1 MPYSLSRKAEDDV
14 IAVYRES
21 TRLFGRSQA
30 DLYFDGLTAAF
41 RFIADHPHA
50 ARSRSEIEAP
60 VRIYPFKAHLV
71 VYELNDDGSVTI
83 LRVRHGRENW
93 QADPS

>member
-1 MPYSLSRKAEDDV
+1 MRYSLSRKAEDDL

-21 TRLFGRSQA
+21 ARLYGRLQA
-30 DLYFDGLTAAF
+30 DRYFDGLMATF
-41 RFIADHPHA
+41 RFIADHPRA
-50 ARSRSEIEAP
+50 ARSRSEIRAP
-60 VRIYPFKAHLV
+60 VRIHPFKAHLV

-83 LRVRHGRENW
+83 LRVRHARENW